1 MFFVSELSEAVKAQK
16 SDKDGKVIE
25 EVIIPKGTKIS
36 IQDMGDS
43 AEVLAPIEYA
53 GLTFASENIN
63 NDLRK

>member
-1 MFFVSELSEAVKAQK
+1 MFLVSELSEAIKAQK
-16 SDKDGKVIE
+16 FDKDGNVIE

-53 GLTFASENIN
+53 GLIFASGNIN
-63 NDLRK
+63 EDLK